1 NRAGRY
7 SLVGS
12 LVVGCWARAVEIADS
27 FRCSLRLGAQ
37 VLEQELLLSAEEA
50 HLQPAENVV
59 HDRLGK
65 ADVGIARPS
74 AGLEARVRKLLA
86 EKFQRHSM
94 LQRDRDRQSKA
105 VHEARNGR
113 AFLRHLDEDL
123 ARFAV
128 GIEANN
134 DVALVASDVE
144 LVRHRHALL
153 LQLVT
158 DGSRRS
164 V

>member
-50 HLQPAENVV
+50 HLEPAENVV

-65 ADVGIARPS
+65 SDIGIARPS
-74 AGLEARVRKLLA
+74 AGLKASVRKFFA
-86 EKFQRHSM
+86 EQLQRHAM
-94 LQRDRDRQSKA
+94 LQRDGRGQGKA
-105 VHEARNGR
+105 VHEPRNGR
-113 AFLRHLDEDL
+113 AFLRHL
-123 ARFAV
+123 
-128 GIEANN
+128 
-134 DVALVASDVE
+134 
-144 LVRHRHALL
+144 
-153 LQLVT
+153 
-158 DGSRRS
+158 
-164 V
+164 